1 MSNKSYLGII
11 IALLVIVLFWSVY
24 NSMLD
29 NQPEEKKQVS
39 VIVSDSTNDRWNAMK
54 EGMEQAALDN
64 GIELNIVST
73 DVFNISQDVKNVIQ
87 REIQFGAGGIIFE
100 PIDDGDM
107 NEYLDSIRDRV
118 EIILIKSD
126 IAPGDVYSSVLPDEQ
141 EIIDGLTSTLEER
154 YGAQLNHMKIVL
166 IHTRN
171 NQYSINRRRELFLK
185 WFNTK
190 GLVKI
195 TEADTAE
202 ALFEQS
208 AEYPNILIALDN
220 TATEGAIDALISAG
234 KEDIID
240 IYGVGYSEKVVYYL
254 DRQVVDAAI
263 ITDDFNMGYISVE
276 QIAELLNFG
285 RKTMHNKIGTMI
297 ISEENLYEPDYQR
310 VLFPLVQ

>member
-166 IHTRN
+166 IQTRN

>member
-107 NEYLDSIRDRV
+107 NEYLDSIRDRI

-154 YGAQLNHMKIVL
+154 YGAQLNHMKIGL
-166 IHTRN
+166 IQTRN

-195 TEADTAE
+195 TAADTAE

-285 RKTMHNKIGTMI
+285 RKTMHNKIDTMI